1 MKETNNEDKGNEG
14 KREREKRGKKK
25 ETEKERGGDFIDQM
39 HFHEIQ
45 RSLYV
50 SNSRNVSILRNDK
63 FIG

>member
-1 MKETNNEDKGNEG
+1 M
-14 KREREKRGKKK
+14 RERERERKGEKRKKK
-25 ETEKERGGDFIDQM
+25 RERGGDFIDQM